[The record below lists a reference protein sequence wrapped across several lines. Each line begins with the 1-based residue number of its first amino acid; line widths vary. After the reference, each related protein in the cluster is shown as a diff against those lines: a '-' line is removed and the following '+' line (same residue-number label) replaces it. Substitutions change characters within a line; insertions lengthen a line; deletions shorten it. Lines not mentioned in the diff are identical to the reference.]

1 MLFLLVSI
9 LKSNTFLVVQAQR
22 GFDSPPACDKY
33 SVVDRHSLRVCLL
46 LYANIA
52 FSLHLPLPRLIWYIN
67 VFNVREAKG
76 VGSKPWQWR
85 HTEGGVLLQ
94 IGCTLLESCVVMGCS
109 CRWLFLPVGHCKHH
123 LDYTDSLPCIIQGMI
138 WNCTQTRGGKS
149 PINICMSWAEMGGN
163 ARQNNLPAFQRHVTV
178 GLTVWAR
185 SLQQPQS
192 QLSLT
197 GARRAIAQP
206 NKEPLS
212 FRSSTVVSLALYL
225 SYNSTKWAII
235 RLQADR

>member
-1 MLFLLVSI
+1 
-9 LKSNTFLVVQAQR
+9 
-22 GFDSPPACDKY
+22 
-33 SVVDRHSLRVCLL
+33 
-46 LYANIA
+46 
-52 FSLHLPLPRLIWYIN
+52 
-67 VFNVREAKG
+67 
-76 VGSKPWQWR
+76 
-85 HTEGGVLLQ
+85 
-94 IGCTLLESCVVMGCS
+94 
-109 CRWLFLPVGHCKHH
+109 
-123 LDYTDSLPCIIQGMI
+123 
-138 WNCTQTRGGKS
+138 
-149 PINICMSWAEMGGN
+149 MGGN
-163 ARQNNLPAFQRHVTV
+163 ARQNNLPAFQQHVTV

-212 FRSSTVVSLALYL
+212 FISSTVVSLALYL